1 MHRKAFLRNLA
12 LSGLVAGSAMGGY
25 SFWQLGPA
33 DGLRRKKSP
42 AIVSGLNSDHSS
54 ILQMASLAPSGHNT
68 QPWSITLNQ
77 RDHWTIRLAAD
88 RLLPV
93 VDPAQRESW
102 LSVGAFIET
111 LALVA
116 GEYGYRAD
124 FSVSESDAAI
134 AVNIYEAVRIPF
146 PLAIIE
152 QRRTLKKNFLSRPLS
167 QTDLTRL
174 LGQQSPLCD
183 YYSLDSGD
191 GAFLSDI
198 TLEANRLQ
206 VQRNDAQA
214 ELADW
219 IRWTRREAERYQNGL
234 TPAGM
239 EMPDWLRWLAEYF
252 LDRKTVLGA
261 DFRAQTIKM
270 VEELVKQGA
279 GWLLIRGS
287 GASIAELVATGR
299 ALQSVWL
306 RAKAMNI
313 AVHPMTQALEEALPH
328 ELITGR
334 FGHLEPVQF
343 VLRLGY
349 VANYPPPVSPR
360 MPLSA
365 ITRT

>member
-1 MHRKAFLRNLA
+1 MHRKDFLRNLA
-12 LSGLVAGSAMGGY
+12 LSGLVAGSAIGGF

-33 DGLRRKKSP
+33 GGLRRKKAP
-42 AIVSGLNSDHSS
+42 QTL
-54 ILQMASLAPSGHNT
+54 ASLGSDRSNMIRLASLSPSGHNT
-68 QPWSITLNQ
+68 QPWSININQ
-77 RDHWTIRLAAD
+77 PDCWTVKLAAD

-93 VDPAQRESW
+93 VDPVQRESW

-111 LALVA
+111 LALAA

-134 AVNIYEAVRIPF
+134 AVKLNEAARIAF
-146 PLAIIE
+146 PPAIIE
-152 QRRTLKKNFLSRPLS
+152 QRRTLKKNYLSRPLS
-167 QTDLTRL
+167 QPDLARL
-174 LGQQSPLCD
+174 LGQQSPFCE
-183 YYSLDSGD
+183 YYPLDSGE
-191 GAFLSDI
+191 GVFLSDI

-206 VQRNDAQA
+206 VQRDDAQA

-252 LDRKTVLGA
+252 FDREAVLGSN
-261 DFRAQTIKM
+261 FRAQTIKM
-270 VEELVKQGA
+270 AEEMVKQGA
-279 GWLLIRGS
+279 GWLLICGS
-287 GASIAELVATGR
+287 GASIAKLVATGR
-299 ALQSVWL
+299 ALQSIWL

-313 AVHPMTQALEEALPH
+313 AVHPMTQALEEAKTH
-328 ELITGR
+328 ELVTAR
-334 FGHLEPVQF
+334 FGCSAPVQF